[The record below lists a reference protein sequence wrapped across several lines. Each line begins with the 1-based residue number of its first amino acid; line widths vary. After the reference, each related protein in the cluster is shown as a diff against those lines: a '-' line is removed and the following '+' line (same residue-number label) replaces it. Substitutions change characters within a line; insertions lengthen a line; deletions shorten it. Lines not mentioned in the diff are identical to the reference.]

1 MTGTNHAITG
11 AIIGSVVASPAL
23 ALPLAFLSHFVLDA
37 LPHYGE
43 VSKELNRRRFLIAI
57 ALDTLAV
64 LALLLYLIVQRP
76 SHWIVAALGALLAMS
91 PDIMW
96 LPNFIRG
103 VRKKA
108 ERSHNILMSW
118 HDRIQREHVWG
129 IFVEAAWL
137 LAMLPLLLHAASPS

>member
-11 AIIGSVVASPAL
+11 AIIGSVVGAPML
-23 ALPLAFLSHFVLDA
+23 ALPLAFASHFALDA

-43 VSKELNRRRFLIAI
+43 VSKEQNRRRFHLAL
-57 ALDTLAV
+57 ALDALAV
-64 LALLLYLIVQRP
+64 VAILLYLLLQRP
-76 SHWIVAALGALLAMS
+76 SHWITAALGALLAMS

-96 LPNFIRG
+96 VPNFIRSI
-103 VRKKA
+103 RKKA
-108 ERSHNILMSW
+108 ERSHNRLMHW

-137 LAMLPLLLHAASPS
+137 LVMLPVLFYTTRLS